1 MKDKVE
7 EILKERQLQ
16 YGDAEVNFATVGR
29 IWGALMHQDDLSPTE
44 VATFMIAWKMAR
56 AFANPSHEDSWHDLA
71 GYVTLATEI
80 ASQLWE
86 DVPSVKITSEQENHV
101 SHFLGQRLTER
112 PKVVGT
118 LIEAS
123 LDESHGVPDWNT
135 RQIFEFDGEVWRP
148 VNHPRY
154 AAAWSWFIDPVY
166 AGLEE

>member
-16 YGDAEVNFATVGR
+16 YGDAEVNFATIGR

-86 DVPSVKITSEQENHV
+86 DAPT
-101 SHFLGQRLTER
+101 GQPLTKQ

-118 LIEAS
+118 LIEAR
-123 LDESHGVPDWNT
+123 LDESHSVPDWNT
-135 RQIFEFDGEVWRP
+135 RQIFKFDGNEWIP

-154 AAAWSWFIDPVY
+154 EAAWSWFINPVY
-166 AGLEE
+166 AGLEK

>member
-29 IWGALMHQDDLSPTE
+29 IWGALTHQDDLSPVE

-56 AFANPSHEDSWHDLA
+56 AFANPAHEDSWHDLA

-86 DVPSVKITSEQENHV
+86 
-101 SHFLGQRLTER
+101 
-112 PKVVGT
+112 GT
-118 LIEAS
+118 YA
-123 LDESHGVPDWNT
+123 DGKAQTKESFIGRSWNT
-135 RQIFEFDGEVWRP
+135 R
-148 VNHPRY
+148 
-154 AAAWSWFIDPVY
+154 
-166 AGLEE
+166 

>member
-86 DVPSVKITSEQENHV
+86 DAPSVKITSVEEEQ
-101 SHFLGQRLTER
+101 LLTKQ
-112 PKVVGT
+112 PKTVGT

-123 LDESHGVPDWNT
+123 LKDSHSVPDWNE
-135 RQIFEFDGEVWRP
+135 RQIFKFDGLVWRP
-148 VNHPRY
+148 INYPRY
-154 AAAWSWFIDPVY
+154 AAAWHWFYCPTY